1 MVYDIPKISLFNNEN
16 FIIRAWVEVSLW
28 ALGGSQQ
35 RSFILTEVLNY
46 NISVLTE
53 RLLLPIWSVQGN
65 EAHVAGEWVIEI

>member
-16 FIIRAWVEVSLW
+16 FIIRAWAEVLLW
-28 ALGGSQQ
+28 ALWGSQQ

-65 EAHVAGEWVIEI
+65 ETHIAGELVIEI